1 MRSDYLNANSGAFLE
16 GVAVK
21 GDHTEQ
27 HAADVTLNA
36 VQDVGG
42 VHIVTAADK
51 TVTLPAVGTG
61 QKYTVVLG
69 VDLGASEYMRVD
81 TNASD
86 KWLGGCG
93 LAAST
98 DGKYIGVT
106 GAKAGAVITC
116 EYGTADGWFITRMD
130 DASAWTY
137 ES

>member
-1 MRSDYLNANSGAFLE
+1 M
-16 GVAVK
+16 
-21 GDHTEQ
+21 
-27 HAADVTLNA
+27 
-36 VQDVGG
+36 
-42 VHIVTAADK
+42 
-51 TVTLPAVGTG
+51 
-61 QKYTVVLG
+61 
-69 VDLGASEYMRVD
+69 DLGASEYMRVD
-81 TNASD
+81 PNASD